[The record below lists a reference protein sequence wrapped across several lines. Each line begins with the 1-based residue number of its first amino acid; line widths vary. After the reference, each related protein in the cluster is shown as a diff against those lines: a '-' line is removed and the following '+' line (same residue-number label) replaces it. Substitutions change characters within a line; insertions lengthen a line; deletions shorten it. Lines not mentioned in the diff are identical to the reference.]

1 MTSRMKRD
9 KEYFTSEDHRNEN
22 MVEYKQFALL
32 LAIVGSDK
40 EET

>member
-1 MTSRMKRD
+1 MTRRMKRN

-22 MVEYKQFALL
+22 MIEYNQFALL
-32 LAIVGSDK
+32 LKIVGSDK